1 MEQSNS
7 WLKTIWEDREKR
19 LILGLCLFLVLSTAV
34 VYLQTAGFEFV
45 DYDDQGNIRDNPKVP
60 GGLTWDGIKWAFTT
74 MFGSNWFPLIWL
86 SFMLDRTIF
95 GTWAGGFHLVNVVLH
110 IANTVLLF
118 WVLKR
123 YTKTLWASFFVAAL
137 FALHPLHV
145 ESVAWV
151 TERKDV
157 LSTLFWLLT
166 MLAYLQYVE
175 SATFKR
181 YVLICVLYALGL
193 MTKPMLVTLPFV
205 LLLMDYWPLKR
216 LLPQAPNF
224 MLGVNPQDKPGGLP
238 VVSSRRLIFEKAPL
252 FILSAASCV
261 VTYVAQKTGGAV
273 VRFGAITLGT
283 RIENALIS
291 YCEYIVKMFKPI
303 GLAVFYPHPVK
314 GLAVG
319 EIAASL
325 AFLAAV
331 TTAVVLLRKRRYLLV
346 GWLWYMGTLV
356 PVIGIV
362 QVGGQ
367 AMADRYTYIPLTGI
381 FIMLV
386 WLFSDLT
393 AQLQYRRIFAGL
405 AGSVVLGVLGVMTFV
420 QVSYWRD
427 TMTLFQHAAAVTKD
441 NFVAHS
447 ILGVRFAEKG
457 DFKAAMHAFDI
468 ILKATPKDA
477 DTLYNVAKSLDVQG
491 RTDEAIEYYKR
502 VLSIVPD
509 DPDAYNGLAVI
520 QARQKN
526 FERAIELYKE
536 GLSKKPD
543 DGGLHGGLG
552 SLYLQMERV
561 DEAIPELERGVKLK
575 EDSSIYGN
583 LGSAVLE
590 KGDID
595 KAIEYLSKA
604 IKLDNANAEAHFNLG
619 NIYLSQG
626 RLATAISEYEK
637 AIKHKPK
644 YVKAYSN
651 LAVALA
657 QMGKF
662 NEAIED
668 FNRCVEIEPNS
679 PDARFNLASALVD
692 VERIDEAVEN
702 LRKAVELKP
711 DDAGARALLGRL
723 LLRQNRAEDAMA
735 EFKQVLKTD
744 PANAEAHY
752 GLGNIYLAQNRLE
765 EAAGEYEQV
774 IQARPE
780 YFEAYSNLAV
790 ALMRSGKLDEAIEK
804 FRFAAAIE
812 PDNPDVYFNMAGA
825 LSDKGKVDEA
835 IETVRKA
842 IELSPADTRAR
853 CRLAELLLRKGETLQ
868 ATAEYEQVLRIEPSN
883 QEAKTG
889 LQKIKGAVIGGTDV
903 NTTGQG
909 GQSLMPRSSLV
920 KSDSNM

>member
-60 GGLTWDGIKWAFTT
+60 GGLTLDGIIWAFTT

-123 YTKTLWASFFVAAL
+123 YTKTLWASFFAAAL

-166 MLAYLQYVE
+166 MLAYLRYVE
-175 SATFKR
+175 AATVRR
-181 YVLICVLYALGL
+181 YVLVCVLYALGL

-216 LLPQAPNF
+216 LLPENQTEGA
-224 MLGVNPQDKPGGLP
+224 
-238 VVSSRRLIFEKAPL
+238 SIWRLVLEKAPL
-252 FILSAASCV
+252 FVLSAASCV

-273 VRFGAITLGT
+273 VRFGAITLST
-283 RIENALIS
+283 RIENAMVS
-291 YCEYIVKMFKPI
+291 YCEYIVKTFKPV

-314 GLAVG
+314 GLAIG
-319 EIAASL
+319 EVAISL
-325 AFLAAV
+325 AVLAAV
-331 TTAVVLLRKRRYLLV
+331 TIVVILLRRRRYLLV
-346 GWLWYMGTLV
+346 GWLWYLGTLV

-386 WLFSDLT
+386 WLICEEAT
-393 AQLQYRRIFAGL
+393 RRRYVRVFAGL
-405 AGSVVLGVLGVMTFV
+405 AGSAILGALGVMTFV

-427 TMTLFQHAAAVTKD
+427 TMSLFQHAAAVTKD

-477 DTLYNVAKSLDVQG
+477 DTLYNVAKSLDLQG

-509 DPDAYNGLAVI
+509 GPDAYNALALI
-520 QARQKN
+520 EARQKN
-526 FERAIELYKE
+526 YERAIELYKE

-552 SLYLQMERV
+552 SLYLQMGRV
-561 DEAIPELERGVKLK
+561 DDAIPELERGVKLK

-583 LGSAVLE
+583 LGSAMLE
-590 KGDID
+590 KGDTD
-595 KAIEYLSKA
+595 KATEYFNKA
-604 IKLDNANAEAHFNLG
+604 IKLDNTNAEAHFNFG

-637 AIKHKPK
+637 AIKHKPN

-651 LAVALA
+651 LAVVMAR
-657 QMGKF
+657 MGKYD
-662 NEAIED
+662 EAVED
-668 FNRCVEIEPNS
+668 FNRCVEIEPNN
-679 PDARFNLASALVD
+679 PDAQFNLAAALVD
-692 VERIDEAVEN
+692 VGRIDEAIGH
-702 LRKAVELKP
+702 LQKAVELKP
-711 DDAGARALLGRL
+711 DDAGARVLLGRL
-723 LLRQNRAEDAMA
+723 LLRQNRVENATT
-735 EFKQVLKTD
+735 EFKQVIRTD
-744 PANAEAHY
+744 PNNAEAHY
-752 GLGNIYLAQNRLE
+752 GLGNVYLGQNRLE
-765 EAAGEYEQV
+765 ETVGEYEQA
-774 IQARPE
+774 IENRPE
-780 YFEAYSNLAV
+780 YFEAYSNMAV
-790 ALMRSGKLDEAIEK
+790 ALMRLGKLDEAIED

-825 LSDKGKVDEA
+825 LSDKGMVAEA
-835 IETVRKA
+835 IETVRKT

-853 CRLAELLLRKGETLQ
+853 CRLAELLFHKGETLQ

-883 QEAKTG
+883 QEAQAG
-889 LQKIKGAVIGGTDV
+889 LQKIKEAVIGGTDV

-920 KSDSNM
+920 NSDSNL